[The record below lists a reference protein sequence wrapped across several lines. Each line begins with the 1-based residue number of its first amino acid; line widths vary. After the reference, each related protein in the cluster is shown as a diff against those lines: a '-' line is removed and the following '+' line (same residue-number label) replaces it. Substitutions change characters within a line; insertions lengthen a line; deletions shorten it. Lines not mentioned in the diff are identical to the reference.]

1 LCDAG
6 SAMSSDKLL
15 VIFYIYLLLENEND
29 EIKSSEKDIH
39 SEKTEEHDTR
49 KSWKDVIN
57 KPSQWKA
64 VHSTKVCEFSPFF
77 DLYPLFCPPFS
88 FANNDTSFIFVF

>member
-1 LCDAG
+1 
-6 SAMSSDKLL
+6 MSSDKLL
-15 VIFYIYLLLENEND
+15 VIFYIYLLLENKND

-77 DLYPLFCPPFS
+77 YLYPLFRPPFS
-88 FANNDTSFIFVF
+88 FANNDSSFILFSEIL